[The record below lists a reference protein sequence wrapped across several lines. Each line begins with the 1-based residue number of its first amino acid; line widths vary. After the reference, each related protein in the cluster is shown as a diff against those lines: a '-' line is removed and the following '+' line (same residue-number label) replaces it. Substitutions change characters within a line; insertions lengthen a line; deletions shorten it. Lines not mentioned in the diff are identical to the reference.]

1 LIGFIKRNGLEI
13 VLCQAKEKPM
23 LTSIPWMFVG
33 LIGAAVSAI
42 LLVVEWYIWDSRYRM
57 SAQLKL
63 RPARVRT
70 ANNEDVIEVPSASGR
85 QVVVTLA
92 AQLRNR
98 DSLPI
103 HQVTGETTSTWL

>member
-1 LIGFIKRNGLEI
+1 
-13 VLCQAKEKPM
+13 
-23 LTSIPWMFVG
+23 MFVG